1 MAAWLVLAL
10 TVLPGPVEPAPAL
23 TLVWHDS
30 AQLFPAA
37 GLAKLAEETESLF
50 REHGMSV
57 RFHAA
62 AENENLKRIPEPR
75 VNAVL
80 LEDDERFGVP
90 PNAMAAA
97 FGERGGKYGI
107 FVFYARVRR
116 TLGYRQ
122 SESSPRHIFELARAL
137 ARIVAHE
144 VVHTLA
150 PERGHAESGLM
161 TKKLTRDLL
170 LADRIEL
177 DGPSLD
183 LAVAAM
189 RAWQPPA
196 RASEMPA
203 FRSIFG
209 PEVPLTWLSVR

>member
-1 MAAWLVLAL
+1 MERVP
-10 TVLPGPVEPAPAL
+10 TL

-30 AQLFPAA
+30 GHLFAAA

-50 REHGMSV
+50 RAHGLSV

-75 VNAVL
+75 INAVL
-80 LEDDERFGVP
+80 LPDDQRFGLP
-90 PNAMAAA
+90 PNTMAAA
-97 FGERGGKYGI
+97 LGERGGKYGI
-107 FVFYARVRR
+107 FVFYASVRR
-116 TLGYRQ
+116 TLGYRP
-122 SESSPRHIFELARAL
+122 SESSPRHILELARAL
-137 ARIVAHE
+137 SRIVAHE

-177 DGPSLD
+177 DGRSLD

-189 RAWQPPA
+189 RAWWTPA
-196 RASEMPA
+196 RTSELPA

-209 PEVPLTWLSVR
+209 PEVSVTWQSVR